1 MTRLLSCAAIVIFAL
16 PSVLLAQGSLED
28 LTKPIEGRS
37 MRATSSFRGT
47 LGSKTVIKNGKNATR
62 LRPEGRFSER
72 SRRGEQQFRQLHGR
86 PGQDPRSAGRRGPGR
101 HHAYLDHVPRPG
113 AAGLGA
119 GGRGQP
125 SGNAAA
131 DLLRRQFAA
140 GRRGAGGRFL
150 RRLLRKAKRRSTA
163 CRS

>member
-47 LGSKTVIKNGKNATR
+47 LGGKKVTKDGKERLVYDPNADFLSAPGEETSNSDNFTVEPGKTHVLLGCR
-62 LRPEGRFSER
+62 RPRRHYSYMAYVPR
-72 SRRGEQQFRQLHGR
+72 SRA
-86 PGQDPRSAGRRGPGR
+86 AGVGPRRG
-101 HHAYLDHVPRPG
+101 
-113 AAGLGA
+113 
-119 GGRGQP
+119 GQP

-131 DLLRRQFAA
+131 DLL
-140 GRRGAGGRFL
+140 
-150 RRLLRKAKRRSTA
+150 
-163 CRS
+163 